1 MTKLFQSET
10 MIESTLELERVRTE
24 NDQLKLRLEEYQHRE
39 VAFKSLL
46 PTTVR
51 FFEYKIQ

>member
-51 FFEYKIQ
+51 FF